1 MTLSFR
7 GFGSRAVTAQRV
19 ATLAVAVVLV
29 LSSCSDAFIEPRT
42 KEQTNVDDRL
52 ALTGRVC
59 TAPPDPTGF
68 PVKVVLI
75 VDQSGS
81 MCVSDPPGSQ
91 ESSGFCEMYAVVPPG
106 ITTPARV
113 RSLTQLMDQFQN
125 QPNVQVA
132 MVPFETNV
140 KGPWPDAASGKRFAR
155 PDSTLRARIQGL
167 QAQLGK
173 GTDYQGALAYAYGLI
188 AGDIADVNSTNP
200 EQLPRTRY
208 VVVFLTDGVPFP
220 RCAANDD
227 LTIYADDLNPD
238 LTWADAVGAGSFC
251 NKIDPNDPDAISG
264 CPGGGTGCANPQA
277 PFIAGT
283 DRNQNY
289 QLFSYIDQL
298 MELKQQ
304 YNIGDVR
311 MHTVLLFNAEAVRA
325 CGPICQDLYG
335 LYVRYPGAVPVA
347 DGPAAAKRIAGWLLQ
362 QFAQR
367 GNGVYQEFNDYYGI
381 GQINLGALDYSS
393 LASRNVMKTLIVQA
407 LSSEPGDVNRV
418 VDSDGDGL
426 PDEIDNDFS
435 FKTNKFQDDTDGDGF
450 TDKFEVDRYDD
461 GFRANARDGRGCDP
475 DSLLTPGC
483 TPRDTDGDGLS
494 QYVERY
500 LSNRLYDTNLVDADG
515 DGVPNGMEVRYGL
528 DPLKAQGAGLDTDGD
543 GVPDLD
549 EFRLGSNPVKRD
561 RAYAEKNAY
570 QYELKSETQT
580 DGRICYDFT
589 VSNLQ
594 LVTPP
599 NRAGLRQGFNLFKV
613 WFGEAPES
621 GVGTDYGTW
630 RTACAWA
637 QYDPPT
643 VRVPA
648 GPQVAPFTNAN
659 FVSPAQM
666 VDSSQYEARCVGIS
680 PSRGQ
685 TTP

>member
-1 MTLSFR
+1 MTSQQGLPFFSKR
-7 GFGSRAVTAQRV
+7 
-19 ATLAVAVVLV
+19 TLLGAMLLAM
-29 LSSCSDAFIEPRT
+29 SCSDVFIEPRT
-42 KEQTNVDDRL
+42 KQQTNVDDRL

-91 ESSGFCEMYAVVPPG
+91 ESSGFCEMYATVPPG
-106 ITTPARV
+106 VRQPARV
-113 RSLTQLMDQFQN
+113 RSLLQLMDQFDA

-140 KGPWPDAASGKRFAR
+140 KGPWPDPQGGRRFAR
-155 PDSTLRARIQGL
+155 PDASLRQRIQAL
-167 QAQLGK
+167 QSELGK
-173 GTDYQGALAYAYGLI
+173 GTDYQGALAYAYAVI
-188 AGDIADVNSTNP
+188 AGDIASVSQNSP

-208 VVVFLTDGVPFP
+208 IVVFLTDGVPFP
-220 RCAANDD
+220 RCAANND
-227 LTIYADDLNPD
+227 LTVYADDLNPE
-238 LTWADAVGAGSFC
+238 LIWADAQGAGDFC
-251 NKIDPNDPDAISG
+251 DQISPSDPDAISG
-264 CPGGGTGCANPQA
+264 CPGGGTGCANPSA

-289 QLFSYIDQL
+289 QLFNYIDKL
-298 MELKQQ
+298 MELKEQ

-311 MHTVLLFNAEAVRA
+311 VNTVLLFNTEAVRA

-335 LYVRYPGAVPVA
+335 EYVRYPGKVPVA
-347 DGPAAAKRIAGWLLQ
+347 DGPAAANAIAAWLLKK
-362 QFAQR
+362 FAER
-367 GNGVYQEFNDYYGI
+367 GNGSYKRFDDFLGLGEL
-381 GQINLGALDYSS
+381 NLGALDYSS
-393 LASRNVMKTLIVQA
+393 LASRNVMKTFIVQA
-407 LSSEPGDVNRV
+407 LSSEPGEVNRV
-418 VDSDGDGL
+418 SDADGDGL

-435 FKTNKFQDDTDGDGF
+435 HKTNKFLLDTDEDGF
-450 TDKFEVDRYDD
+450 SDKFEVDHFDD
-461 GFRANARDGRGCDP
+461 GFRADARDGRGCDP

-483 TPRDTDGDGLS
+483 IARDVDGDGLS
-494 QYVERY
+494 QYAERY
-500 LSNRLYDTNLVDADG
+500 IDSLTGSHFLYDTNLVDADG
-515 DGVPNGMEVRYGL
+515 DGIPNGMEVRYGL
-528 DPLKAQGAGLDTDGD
+528 DPLTPQGAGLDTDGD
-543 GVPDLD
+543 GVPDLE

-561 RAYAEKNAY
+561 RPFSEKNAY
-570 QYELKSETQT
+570 QYEVKAQTQS
-580 DGRICYDFT
+580 DGRICYDFN

-599 NRAGLRQGFNLFKV
+599 NSAGLRQGFNLFKV
-613 WFGEAPES
+613 WFGESPES

-648 GPQVAPFTNAN
+648 GPQAAA
-659 FVSPAQM
+659 FVDQSFINPSQM
-666 VDSSQYEARCVGIS
+666 VDPKQYEAKCVGIS

-685 TTP
+685 TPR